1 MSCMNYARRL
11 SKNENK
17 GPLGEKEYFEDSEEE
32 KRKIKTLIEKIRT
45 SEHIV
50 VHAGAGISTSSG
62 LQDFRGPTGIW
73 TNEFLSQ
80 ANHRRKR
87 QLEKRR
93 KGGKEASEVKVQE
106 AKPHKET
113 QDVKTPHPN
122 DSQNAKAKMIRR
134 SLQEKCELSDDP
146 GQHISV
152 NRTEES
158 PFNFVKRK
166 SPEFLYEGDTL
177 ESQTGR
183 ADNCQEYRSRDTKLA
198 HEQRQGYAGFQEKE
212 YLNGYNRGE
221 HVEADRG
228 SIRTKG
234 DNHSMKEKQK
244 NENFDMTLLHSRMKK
259 EEREG
264 GEESSHVCVKK
275 ENAFGTY
282 EGDSTS
288 FDPNGSNKQ
297 GDAPGG
303 EAADG
308 DAMEVTQN
316 PPSNEHYVIFGN
328 RKKKV
333 IDLHLALPTKTH
345 IMIKELM
352 NRNIIKFLITQ
363 NIDSLHY
370 RCGTK
375 FSKISEIHGNIFIER
390 CDFCGRRYL
399 RDFVVSTIS
408 FQPTGALC
416 FLCSFPP
423 IGVCTDVLLDWN
435 NAYEDFFH
443 LNSIRHSQMADFHF
457 CLGSSFYI
465 VPASYYPS
473 KKKFA
478 NEKSFSCLI
487 NYQKSSLSKEVDLSL
502 HSNVNNISDIII
514 KEFSLEPLCIRTALI
529 VVVRCQVIHFDLI
542 FDKLITVNNIIQD
555 NNCVDLPK
563 GEISSD
569 LSFRIVKTEDDYS
582 GEGEEY
588 PSGEQTHLNKGE
600 KYSTYD
606 GIKHLKEDRNPSI
619 HLYTHRN
626 DSDVDPQEMHR
637 DRNRFREQ
645 LFLIKC
651 SMVKKVSTNEPVD
664 EAHKLGVTL
673 IDKTKGIWL
682 VRTNF
687 SCLLEVELW
696 YNSFVLLK
704 LNYDENCPFVELNAW
719 SVNVAYTYG
728 DDIDDVDY
736 VNRGAPKSR
745 NFDLHKN
752 KYVDST
758 SPHMCSTENGAHIK
772 EKVTSETNH
781 REGSLSNR
789 YNDHRGRHDVRHD
802 ARHDS
807 PDDAQHD
814 EPHDARK
821 DPRQNPRHSLPISEI
836 LPEHVYVGYNPNNIK
851 PHSGVEHLAI
861 LTNASKLSKHSN
873 YACFELPNALKLLY
887 NLFCLVNKS
896 ERARE
901 TEKESQGE
909 HVKRE
914 ETPNRD
920 TIETFVKNLHSPKNV
935 NLYTTDF
942 INSFTQKEN
951 MEYQSHYTFRERKK
965 RNLSDFNLCSS
976 SDENKEK
983 KMLVFYNLYM
993 KERSDV
999 YNVAIGMDRIRKH
1012 SFDFFLPSSY
1022 SPRSASK
1029 GHLRDSPTRKETREA
1044 NKFNDNNSV
1053 ASTSKIERDPLHE
1066 MHHLKMAP
1074 SQNGKNCAEYENVDE
1089 DSYRKD
1095 RVSLSQGSEPI
1106 LSNIPKEKLEIPPTE
1121 KATKNYNT
1129 AAEEQ
1134 SSNDSNTNGFKEK
1147 YPKSDKASASHLEEE
1162 ENHASTTKKKSHHFN
1177 HRSSE
1182 LLFYPVMLINNKHQL
1197 GELVSRIPK
1206 YIKPPKRYTPYRK
1219 LSRDKK
1225 NSNTLQRCR
1234 SEIWQGKYNEMVC
1247 DMEKEHA
1254 VDFVL
1259 FREISYFPLWLLNYV
1274 NDLFECL

>member
-32 KRKIKTLIEKIRT
+32 KRKIKKLIEKIRT

-73 TNEFLSQ
+73 TNEFLSD
-80 ANHRRKR
+80 ASHRRKR

-93 KGGKEASEVKVQE
+93 KGREEGSEVKEE
-106 AKPHKET
+106 AKPQKGET
-113 QDVKTPHPN
+113 HDVKTYEVKTHDVKTHDVKTPLPN
-122 DSQNAKAKMIRR
+122 YCQNAKAKKIRR
-134 SLQEKCELSDDP
+134 SLQGKCEHSDDP
-146 GQHISV
+146 GQHSSV
-152 NRTEES
+152 NRTEDS
-158 PFNFVKRK
+158 PSDFVKRER
-166 SPEFLYEGDTL
+166 PERLCEGNTVEL
-177 ESQTGR
+177 HAEK
-183 ADNCQEYRSRDTKLA
+183 ADDCPEGHSMDTKIT
-198 HEQRQGYAGFQEKE
+198 HGQHQGYADFQEKE
-212 YLNGYNRGE
+212 QLNGHNGGA

-228 SIRTKG
+228 SIGTNG
-234 DNHSMKEKQK
+234 DNCSVQEKQK
-244 NENFDMTLLHSRMKK
+244 SENFDMPPVSSRLGK
-259 EEREG
+259 EERR
-264 GEESSHVCVKK
+264 SHVRVKK
-275 ENAFGTY
+275 ENGT
-282 EGDSTS
+282 EGEA
-288 FDPNGSNKQ
+288 SN
-297 GDAPGG
+297 GDAP
-303 EAADG
+303 EG
-308 DAMEVTQN
+308 DAAEGGAPNGDAALTTQS
-316 PPSNEHYVIFGN
+316 PRPNEHYVIFGN

-399 RDFVVSTIS
+399 RDFVISTIS

-502 HSNVNNISDIII
+502 HSNVNNISDVII
-514 KEFSLEPLCIRTALI
+514 KEFSLEPLCVRSALI
-529 VVVRCQVIHFDLI
+529 VVVRCQVIHFDLT
-542 FDKLITVNNIIQD
+542 FDKLITVSNVIQD
-555 NNCVDLPK
+555 DHCVDLPK
-563 GEISSD
+563 GENSSD
-569 LSFRIVKTEDDYS
+569 LSFRIVKKDEHDS
-582 GEGEEY
+582 GEDY
-588 PSGEQTHLNKGE
+588 PGGQTHLSKGE
-600 KYSTYD
+600 NCLTHD
-606 GIKHLKEDRNPSI
+606 GVKQLKEGKNPSA
-619 HLYTHRN
+619 HLHTHLN
-626 DSDVDPQEMHR
+626 HSDGDSQNTHS
-637 DRNRFREQ
+637 DRSQFKEQ

-651 SMVKKVSTNEPVD
+651 SMIKNVSTNEPVG
-664 EAHKLGVTL
+664 ETHKLAVTL
-673 IDKTKGIWL
+673 IDKTTGIWL
-682 VRTNF
+682 VSTNF
-687 SCLLEVELW
+687 SCLLEIELW

-736 VNRGAPKSR
+736 VNRGAPNCR

-752 KYVDST
+752 KYVDGPTPQICT
-758 SPHMCSTENGAHIK
+758 SQNGVHVK
-772 EKVTSETNH
+772 DKVSGEPNQ
-781 REGSLSNR
+781 REVNLSN
-789 YNDHRGRHDVRHD
+789 DH
-802 ARHDS
+802 
-807 PDDAQHD
+807 
-814 EPHDARK
+814 K
-821 DPRQNPRHSLPISEI
+821 DRSERDNALHPLPISEI
-836 LPEHVYVGYNPNNIK
+836 LPEHVYVGYNPNNVK
-851 PHSGVEHLAI
+851 PQSAVEQLAI
-861 LTNASKLSKHSN
+861 LTNASNLSKNSN
-873 YACFELPNALKLLY
+873 YAFFELPNALKLLY

-896 ERARE
+896 ERAGE
-901 TEKESQGE
+901 TEKERQNE
-909 HVKRE
+909 EVKRGKE
-914 ETPNRD
+914 PSGD

-951 MEYQSHYTFRERKK
+951 MAYQSHYTFRERKK

-983 KMLVFYNLYM
+983 KMFVFYNLYM
-993 KERSDV
+993 NESSDV
-999 YNVAIGMDRIRKH
+999 YNVSIGRDLIRKH
-1012 SFDFFLPSSY
+1012 SFGCSLLSSY
-1022 SPRSASK
+1022 SPKSASK
-1029 GHLRDSPTRKETREA
+1029 GNHYISPARKETQEA
-1044 NKFNDNNSV
+1044 NKSNDSSYV
-1053 ASTSKIERDPLHE
+1053 RSTSKIESDPLHE
-1066 MHHLKMAP
+1066 MHHLKMATP
-1074 SQNGKNCAEYENVDE
+1074 QDGENCDECENVEE
-1089 DSYRKD
+1089 DSYSKD
-1095 RVSLSQGSEPI
+1095 RASLSQGSEPI
-1106 LSNIPKEKLEIPPTE
+1106 LSNSPKAQFEMPQTE

-1129 AAEEQ
+1129 AEKEQ
-1134 SSNDSNTNGFKEK
+1134 LSNDSNTNGFKED
-1147 YPKSDKASASHLEEE
+1147 PKSDEASASHLQEG
-1162 ENHASTTKKKSHHFN
+1162 ENHASATKKKSDDFN
-1177 HRSSE
+1177 NHSSE
-1182 LLFYPVMLINNKHQL
+1182 LLFCPIMLINSKHQL
-1197 GELVSRIPK
+1197 GELVSKIPK
-1206 YIKPPKRYTPYRK
+1206 YIKPQRRYTPYKK

-1225 NSNTLQRCR
+1225 NSNTLQKCR
-1234 SEIWQGKYNEMVC
+1234 SEIWKGKYNEMVC
-1247 DMEKEHA
+1247 HMEQEHA
-1254 VDFVL
+1254 IDFVL
-1259 FREISYFPLWLLNYV
+1259 FRELCYFPLWLLNYV